1 MIDKRLLAMAV
12 KTRREHSIPHFEII
26 HCPGKSDAEIEQTQ
40 TEAKLSHPLQEV
52 HFIYI
57 KTEAA

>member
-1 MIDKRLLAMAV
+1 MDRRLVAKAV
-12 KTRREHSIPHFEII
+12 QTMREHSTPHFEII
-26 HCPGKSDAEIEQTQ
+26 HCPGKSEAEIEQTQ
-40 TEAKLSHPLQEV
+40 TEAMLSHPLQEV